1 MEGPRSP
8 DASEF
13 PRVIEFLN
21 ESLRTGADWSIAN
34 EYPTA
39 LTSTNLHNMRI
50 IADDERILSHAV
62 LKPLVIKAP
71 HVILKVAAIGSVV
84 TDPGHRK
91 QGLSTRILEDCL
103 AESTR
108 QQADVAILWTDQ
120 YDFYRR
126 MGFEL
131 AGTEISLVLNTP
143 PSFEGQ
149 NLRFSADPK
158 VSPEAIF
165 RLYNQHT
172 VGASRTSEEIRKFMS
187 IPKTRIYTAWT
198 PDGQLAAFA
207 VEGKG
212 ADLGGYIH
220 EWGGSVP
227 KLIALL
233 GWIGS
238 QRAEPLTLIA
248 PAHSRNLIEQLERLG
263 APRHEGYLGMLKVVN
278 VNALGAKL
286 KRAFR
291 ALGMPDFV
299 LETREGRVVFGMGS
313 ELFHLNE
320 TADVTRL
327 LFGPVDYTDLEM
339 FSEESRGK
347 LARVLPLPLWLW
359 GWDSV

>member
-1 MEGPRSP
+1 MQGPRSP
-8 DASEF
+8 DAGEF

-50 IADDERILSHAV
+50 ITDEERILSHAV
-62 LKPLVIKAP
+62 IKPLVIKAP
-71 HVILKVAAIGSVV
+71 HVILKLAAIGSVV
-84 TDPGHRK
+84 TDPAHRK
-91 QGLSTRILEDCL
+91 QGLSTRVLQECL
-103 AESTR
+103 TESTR
-108 QQADVAILWTDQ
+108 QQADLAILWTDQ

-131 AGTEISLVLNTP
+131 AGTEISMMIHTP
-143 PSFEGQ
+143 PAFDGQ

-172 VGASRTSEEIRKFMS
+172 VGSSRTTEDIRKFMS
-187 IPKTRIYTAWT
+187 IPRTKVYTAWT
-198 PDGQLAAFA
+198 QEGQLAAYA
-207 VEGKG
+207 IEGKG

-220 EWGGSVP
+220 EWGGAVSKLVP
-227 KLIALL
+227 LL

-238 QRAEPLTLIA
+238 QRSEPLTLIA
-248 PAHSRNLIEQLERLG
+248 PMHSRNLIDQLTKLG
-263 APRHEGYLGMLKVVN
+263 VPNHEGYLGMIKILN
-278 VNALGAKL
+278 VSALGAKI

-291 ALGMPDFV
+291 AIGVADFTF
-299 LETREGRVVFGMGS
+299 ETRDNRIVFGIGD

-320 TADVTRL
+320 PADVVRL
-327 LFGPVDYTDLEM
+327 VFGPVDYADLEM
-339 FSEESRGK
+339 FSEQTRQQ
-347 LARVLPLPLWLW
+347 LARLLPLPLWLW